1 MSRMPMPAMPPA
13 SDDSPQ
19 PVRVR
24 AQTYGEVVDTH
35 ALAWPGAPRDPMP
48 DPAGRRRAQPADFLL
63 PIARRWLA
71 ALPSAVRPHAL
82 AQRFPRL
89 ANRLAAAWDDEPSLA
104 LVFADLLID
113 QRGERRGFPP
123 AVKADLHRLWRHWQR
138 ARAAATRAAA

>member
-1 MSRMPMPAMPPA
+1 MPMPSLPTER
-13 SDDSPQ
+13 DDSSR

-24 AQTYGEVVDTH
+24 AGAYGEVVDTH
-35 ALAWPGAPRDPMP
+35 ALAWPDAGRPRSRDP
-48 DPAGRRRAQPADFLL
+48 AARRRAQPADFLL

-71 ALPSAVRPHAL
+71 SLPSATRPRTL

-89 ANRLAAAWDDEPSLA
+89 ANRFAAAWDDEPSLA

-113 QRGERRGFPP
+113 QRGDRQGFPP

-138 ARAAATRAAA
+138 ARDGARRAAA